1 VNRMLTAGRT
11 TLALAAAL
19 ALAALARE
27 AGAECWRIPAECYSV
42 DLEAAGLKV
51 SLRGRAHGH
60 RFASVTAGKQAER
73 PLACL
78 ESVRGQGTTC
88 AHYYVC
94 KPLDTRRPDQ
104 LDTDTTEQLEVRWSL
119 TGVVALE
126 AAEVRHSLTGVK
138 SGAGRWLKVKASV
151 SRWTTVSSGAPTCS
165 AKTRQR

>member
-1 VNRMLTAGRT
+1 MLTAGRT

-119 TGVVALE
+119 TGVE
-126 AAEVRHSLTGVK
+126 